1 MKEKSFE
8 PHAVF
13 LERYSSHVRKWNLLQ
28 GGLGLLGILFLFV
41 SLSFLVGGQDG
52 RAAITLALSCVC
64 FFVLYSLSFTMKEL
78 LLIKALECK
87 KEIEPLYDLL
97 KKESLFECI
106 DRYSLLASQAR
117 KQAFHY
123 ECDSEYFSFRS
134 LLHRLTRFFFWKDFH
149 LLEEICLLG
158 SLDLL
163 TRQVRS
169 TPCDVELHAR
179 LANTFILLQN
189 HFLEPIKAKGLMKSP
204 SLLLL
209 RSQKETLREKAT
221 RAFRLA
227 VEELE
232 IMSVYAPDE
241 VWVHE
246 QLAISYRELLM
257 REKEIQEWERLLTL
271 NPDDPQVLLRL
282 GSLYFQADLNGK
294 GLKMYEALKEID
306 PHLGQELIACYGS
319 STPFLQLE

>member
-1 MKEKSFE
+1 MKEKSSE
-8 PHAVF
+8 PNAVF
-13 LERYSSHVRKWNLLQ
+13 LQRYSSHVRKWNLLQ
-28 GGLGLLGILFLFV
+28 GGLALLGLLFLFG
-41 SLSFLVGGQDG
+41 SFSFLVGGQDG
-52 RAAITLALSCVC
+52 VAAITLALSCVC
-64 FFVLYSLSFTMKEL
+64 FFVLYSLSFTMREL

-87 KEIEPLYDLL
+87 KEIEPLYDLSR
-97 KKESLFECI
+97 KESLFECI

-123 ECDSEYFSFRS
+123 ECDSETISLLS

-158 SLDLL
+158 SIDLL
-163 TRQVRS
+163 TRQVRG

-189 HFLEPIKAKGLMKSP
+189 HFLEPIKAKGLMKPP
-204 SLLLL
+204 SLFLTK
-209 RSQKETLREKAT
+209 SQREALREKAT
-221 RAFRLA
+221 RASRLA

-246 QLAISYRELLM
+246 QLAISYRELSM
-257 REKEIQEWERLLTL
+257 RDKEIQEWERLLAL

-282 GSLYFQADLNGK
+282 GALYFQTDLNGK
-294 GLKMYEALKEID
+294 GLKMYEALKEIE

-319 STPFLQLE
+319 STPFLQVE